1 MSIQNANGGKSGATG
16 VHRFVVDAIQLT
28 ELADVVEHTRVRRV

>member
-16 VHRFVVDAIQLT
+16 AHRFIVDAIQLT
-28 ELADVVEHTRVRRV
+28 ELAGVVEHSRVHHV